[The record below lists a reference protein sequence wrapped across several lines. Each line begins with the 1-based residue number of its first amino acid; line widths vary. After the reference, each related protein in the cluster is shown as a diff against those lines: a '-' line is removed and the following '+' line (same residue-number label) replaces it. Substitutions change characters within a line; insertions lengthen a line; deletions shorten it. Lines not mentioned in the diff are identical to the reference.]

1 MEHLVRGK
9 EKARLS
15 IKKKVKELYC
25 EESSDESVEDFRL
38 YGKYG
43 QNGSDHTSSLPV
55 LLVENSTVTQDTTKE
70 WTKLSVNEKVKRL
83 DSEGNSEE
91 SENDGIL
98 TEENKILKDGEEV
111 TLFPPVDINNSAV
124 TKDRDTFLEKAM
136 LPVNKAS
143 VNDPDGS
150 ENGLILNSGKS
161 GQKGNVFP
169 PMFVAD
175 SATSEEETNLKIMDT
190 LKPSVRKEEFVD
202 SSEEDEIILKKRK
215 DNQKDNGKVPLLPP
229 LQVNDYS
236 VARVSSGKTDDKYG
250 SKLKQD
256 FKCPPISHKCEKNRP
271 HTEHPEVKLPIN
283 TFSALQYFAP
293 NPSKKESRVKV
304 SFKDAVNSGDSYCGE
319 DILKPQSKT
328 PKQIKLPSLQMTSVG
343 ANKFNTINQN
353 EGFHHMNVYC
363 TKEPLEPIQ
372 EVEYDCNDNEEDD
385 DDVDEKL
392 PTPSVEENEHD
403 AVKSQQMDGDQTEE
417 VEHIEIISLDIKVDK
432 QLKNPLKVESPVLV
446 SPTDTIETTVTSSVF
461 SPRDT
466 SNETDQTQSETDDQL
481 ANKENN
487 TKIERGKK
495 RKKKRVATGR
505 VRQFTLPDIHN
516 DKNKLKPYEK
526 KCVTVAPSSSL
537 ETIPEAAASSSSFL
551 SDWEEY
557 LATPRLHTR
566 VGMMENIEEKQE
578 KYVQLLRERVRQ
590 IEREKTEED
599 FVLSLVM
606 GTRTDD
612 SDRKTQKKLEKQR
625 KKMFK

>member
-1 MEHLVRGK
+1 MRGK

-38 YGKYG
+38 CGKYQ

-55 LLVENSTVTQDTTKE
+55 LLVENSSVKQDTNKE
-70 WTKLSVNEKVKRL
+70 WTRLSVNENVKRL

-98 TEENKILKDGEEV
+98 TEESKILKDGDEV
-111 TLFPPVDINNSAV
+111 TLFPPFDINNSAV
-124 TKDRDTFLEKAM
+124 TKDRDTYLERAR
-136 LPVNKAS
+136 LPVSKECEN
-143 VNDPDGS
+143 NPDGS
-150 ENGLILNSGKS
+150 ENGLILNSGKP
-161 GQKGNVFP
+161 GEKGNVFP

-175 SATSEEETNLKIMDT
+175 SDIISEEETNPKIMDT
-190 LKPSVRKEEFVD
+190 LKSSVRKEEFVD

-215 DNQKDNGKVPLLPP
+215 DNQKDHAKVSLLPS
-229 LQVNDYS
+229 LQENNSS
-236 VARVSSGKTDDKYG
+236 VARFSNGKTDDKYR

-256 FKCPPISHKCEKNRP
+256 FKCPPISYKCEKYRP
-271 HTEHPEVKLPIN
+271 HTKHPEVELPIN

-293 NPSKKESRVKV
+293 NQSKKESRVKV
-304 SFKDAVNSGDSYCGE
+304 SFKDAVNSGDSNCRE
-319 DILKPQSKT
+319 NILKSQSKT
-328 PKQIKLPSLQMTSVG
+328 PKQIKLPSLQMTGVG
-343 ANKFNTINQN
+343 VNKFNTINQN
-353 EGFHHMNVYC
+353 EGSHHMNVYC

-372 EVEYDCNDNEEDD
+372 EVEDDCNDHEDD
-385 DDVDEKL
+385 DGDVNEEL
-392 PTPSVEENEHD
+392 PTPSSEENEHD
-403 AVKSQQMDGDQTEE
+403 AVKSQEEDQTK
-417 VEHIEIISLDIKVDK
+417 VEHIEIISLDTKVDK
-432 QLKNPLKVESPVLV
+432 QLKNPIKVESPVLV

>member
-1 MEHLVRGK
+1 MRGK

-38 YGKYG
+38 YGKYQ

-55 LLVENSTVTQDTTKE
+55 LLVENSTVTQHTNKE
-70 WTKLSVNEKVKRL
+70 WTRLSVNEKVKRL

-91 SENDGIL
+91 SENDEIL
-98 TEENKILKDGEEV
+98 TEENKKLKDGEEV
-111 TLFPPVDINNSAV
+111 TLFPPLDSNNSAV
-124 TKDRDTFLEKAM
+124 TKDRDTYLGRAR
-136 LPVNKAS
+136 LLVNKACE
-143 VNDPDGS
+143 NNPDGS

-161 GQKGNVFP
+161 GKKGNVFP
-169 PMFVAD
+169 PMFVED
-175 SATSEEETNLKIMDT
+175 SAISVEETNLKIMAT
-190 LKPSVRKEEFVD
+190 RSVRKEELAD
-202 SSEEDEIILKKRK
+202 SSEEEEIILKKRK
-215 DNQKDNGKVPLLPP
+215 DNQKHNGKVSVLPP
-229 LQVNDYS
+229 LQENDSS
-236 VARVSSGKTDDKYG
+236 VARVSSDKTDP

-271 HTEHPEVKLPIN
+271 HTKHPEVELPIN

-385 DDVDEKL
+385 DDVNEKL

-403 AVKSQQMDGDQTEE
+403 AVKSQQKDGDQTEE